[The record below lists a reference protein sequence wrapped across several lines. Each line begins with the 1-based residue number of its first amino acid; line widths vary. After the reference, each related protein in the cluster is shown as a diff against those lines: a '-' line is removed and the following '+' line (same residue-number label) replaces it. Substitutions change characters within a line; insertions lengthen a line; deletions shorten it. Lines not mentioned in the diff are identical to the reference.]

1 MDPSSIALV
10 VFSSVLVVGS
20 LTTIVI
26 VNFRR
31 CCKKPET
38 GVKEWITTE
47 NVTV

>member
-31 CCKKPET
+31 CCKKPEPAIKDWVVST
-38 GVKEWITTE
+38 
-47 NVTV
+47 NVV

>member
-20 LTTIVI
+20 LTTIVL
-26 VNFRR
+26 VNYRR
-31 CCKKPET
+31 YCKKPET
-38 GVKEWITTE
+38 GVKEWVTTE